1 MVEFWKDQG
10 QLGTFRDAFRGM
22 LPGIGIVVFRTTL
35 YGGEYF
41 VVGKR
46 VV

>member
-10 QLGTFRDAFRGM
+10 QLGTFRDAFRGV
-22 LPGIGIVVFRTTL
+22 LLGFGIAVFRATL
-35 YGGEYF
+35 YGREYF